1 MARLS
6 LMFPWRTQA
15 LHKPA
20 SVPLPVPQGGVSGRF
35 LAGWRS
41 VSGAGFLQRTVSPT
55 APLLWASSLLFLNQP
70 FAQDLSRVLPPGS
83 HSPEALISSCLCPF
97 PGRSSLRVS
106 SPAGLSHQ
114 RRRLFIASQ
123 AAGRGEPPGEG
134 PSPTSAPQRTLPKPP
149 PCCGLVLCC
158 SPSVLL
164 LTWQLTLVAV
174 PTVGSFCLIFL
185 PVTHL
190 DFIY

>member
-1 MARLS
+1 M
-6 LMFPWRTQA
+6 
-15 LHKPA
+15 K
-20 SVPLPVPQGGVSGRF
+20 VSK
-35 LAGWRS
+35 WCW
-41 VSGAGFLQRTVSPT
+41 VSTKNSFSHCPPSPGFLPALLKPT
-55 APLLWASSLLFLNQP
+55 

-106 SPAGLSHQ
+106 SPAGVSHQ
-114 RRRLFIASQ
+114 RRQLVHRF
-123 AAGRGEPPGEG
+123 RGSTGSGQRGAPRDG

-149 PCCGLVLCC
+149 PRCGLVLCC